1 MTQKEK
7 LWIGIFAFLLTNLSI
22 VLTLYFSGHFGS
34 SGTNETPP
42 LSEEELAAIEANH
55 AAIAAKYAPT
65 EYKLQPSRLTHVQSL
80 SEAMYICA
88 EKIQTSKPGIA
99 KSFEFDYVA
108 SKFNESSEI
117 YHVYADL
124 EIASREG
131 KGYEQSD
138 VNCDVDA
145 AERKI
150 INFKVTAK

>member
-1 MTQKEK
+1 MTSKEK
-7 LWIGIFAFLLTNLSI
+7 LWVGVFAFLLTNLSI

-34 SGTNETPP
+34 NDSHEPPP

-55 AAIAAKYAPT
+55 AAIAAKYVPE
-65 EYKLQPSRLTHVQSL
+65 EYKVQPSRLTHVHSL

-88 EKIQTSKPGIA
+88 EKLKSTKPGVA

-108 SKFNESSEI
+108 SKYNERTEI
-117 YHVYADL
+117 FHVFADMEL
-124 EIASREG
+124 ASREG
-131 KGYEQSD
+131 KGYERSD

-150 INFKVTAK
+150 INFKVSAK